1 MTIYDK
7 NYAMNEFT
15 QHGEVWLQEK
25 FSGKFKTIF
34 DVGSNIGEWSRMTR
48 SFHTEA
54 DIHQFELSPPT
65 YRKMLS
71 NIDIDE
77 KMFPNSF
84 GLSDK
89 TEMISFKYKPSY
101 DAVSS
106 SILDLRLDNSEIRTG
121 FVVTGDEYVTSRK
134 IEQIDFLKID
144 TEGSEGKVLKGFE
157 KTISEGKVKII
168 QFEYGFICVLTK
180 WMLID
185 SYKFL
190 TPYGYKLGK
199 LKNGSIEFHDYSL
212 TDENFIGPD
221 YIAVHSSYWNMFG
234 LS

>member
-1 MTIYDK
+1 MIYDTTH
-7 NYAMNEFT
+7 AMNEFT

-34 DVGSNIGEWSRMTR
+34 DVGCNIGEWSRMAR
-48 SFHTEA
+48 SFHPNAE
-54 DIHQFELSPPT
+54 IHQFELSSST

-71 NIDIDE
+71 NIDIDS

-84 GLSDK
+84 GLSDR
-89 TEMISFKYKPSY
+89 TGTIPFKYKPSY

-106 SILDLRLDNSEIRTG
+106 SVMDLRLDDSEIRTG
-121 FVVTGDEYVTSRK
+121 FVYTGDDYVGSRR
-134 IEQIDFLKID
+134 IDQIDFLKID
-144 TEGSEGKVLKGFE
+144 TEGNEGNVFRGFE
-157 KTISEGKVKII
+157 KTIAAGKVKII

-185 SYKFL
+185 SYRFL

-221 YIAVHSSYWNMFG
+221 YVAVHSSVWDMFG

>member
-1 MTIYDK
+1 MTIYDR
-7 NYAMNEFT
+7 NHAMNEFT

-25 FSGKFKTIF
+25 FAGKFNTIF
-34 DVGSNIGEWSRMTR
+34 DVGSNIGEWSRMVR
-48 SFHTEA
+48 SFHPDAE
-54 DIHQFELSPPT
+54 IHQFELSSNT

-77 KMFPNSF
+77 KMYPNSF
-84 GLSDK
+84 GLSD
-89 TEMISFKYKPSY
+89 TIGTIPFKYKPSY

-106 SILDLRLDNSEIRTG
+106 SVMDLRLVDSEIRTG
-121 FVVTGDEYVTSRK
+121 FVYTGDDYVESRK
-134 IEQIDFLKID
+134 IDQIDFLKID
-144 TEGSEGKVLKGFE
+144 TEGNEGKVFKGFE
-157 KTISEGKVKII
+157 NTISQGKVKII
-168 QFEYGFICVLTK
+168 QFEYSFVCVLTK
-180 WMLID
+180 WLLID
-185 SYKFL
+185 SYRFL

-221 YIAVHSSYWNMFG
+221 YIAVHESVWNMFG